1 MKKYFSIFLRAS
13 LVFSLVIVTSLSSLS
28 FLQPER
34 VKAQS
39 TLGGKVWII
48 DRLVDSISVSAN
60 AGTVFVGGDFESIGP
75 YTGHGIPLETSN
87 GQPVM
92 SFPKI
97 NEGAVLTSTS
107 DGQSGWYIGGT
118 FSKVGNF
125 ARNKIAHIFENG
137 NVDPSWD
144 PNIAGESVNSL
155 FLDSTK
161 NILFVGGQFTSVG
174 TVERKNLAA
183 INTNSGQATF
193 WNPNVSGDSG
203 DFKASVNTLIMD
215 KNASNVTY
223 NDIIYVGG
231 RFTSVG
237 GQPRNNIAAIDTGT
251 AGALSS
257 WNPNISGNEASS
269 SVKAMVLRFPYKTIY
284 VGGQFTSVGGQPRD
298 NIAAIDTDSGMALF
312 QNLEVDGPVYALA
325 SDVECSSATTNQC
338 TSYRNLVYVGGAF
351 SSIGGQEIH
360 NIAAVDTGS
369 GTVLSWSE
377 SSNGPVYVLIPDLS
391 KNLVYVGGAF
401 SSIGGQ
407 EIHNIA
413 AIDANTSKVVSWNI
427 GADRD
432 VRTLSLNLAKNRIY
446 AGGEFD
452 YIKTKIRR
460 KIAAFNTHT
469 GELTD
474 WDPNSNLGAPPI
486 TLSGSKKLVYIEDKL
501 VSSSTEAKFAAIN
514 TETGLATD
522 WNIGTNDPIVSLV
535 LNQKKNVIYV
545 GDNFIGF
552 ISPSD
557 HASPPAPPAVPATP
571 NVSEPT
577 PPVVKF
583 IFSNNLGFGM
593 IGDGVRELQKY
604 LNKNGFSLAFSGP
617 GSFGN
622 ETTYFG
628 RLTKAALIKFQDV
641 NKSQL
646 GILQGTGYFGPLTRS
661 LINK

>member
-298 NIAAIDTDSGMALF
+298 NIAAIDTGSGMALF

-360 NIAAVDTGS
+360 NIAA
-369 GTVLSWSE
+369 
-377 SSNGPVYVLIPDLS
+377 
-391 KNLVYVGGAF
+391 
-401 SSIGGQ
+401 
-407 EIHNIA
+407 
-413 AIDANTSKVVSWNI
+413 IDANTSKVVSWNI

-432 VRTLSLNLAKNRIY
+432 VQTLSLNLAKNRIY

-501 VSSSTEAKFAAIN
+501 VSSSTEAKFAAIK

-522 WNIGTNDPIVSLV
+522 WNIGINDPIVSLV

-557 HASPPAPPAVPATP
+557 HVSPPAPPAVPATP

>member
-75 YTGHGIPLETSN
+75 YPGHGIPLETSN

-215 KNASNVTY
+215 ENASNVTY

-360 NIAAVDTGS
+360 NIAA
-369 GTVLSWSE
+369 
-377 SSNGPVYVLIPDLS
+377 
-391 KNLVYVGGAF
+391 
-401 SSIGGQ
+401 
-407 EIHNIA
+407 
-413 AIDANTSKVVSWNI
+413 IDANTSKVVSWNI

-446 AGGEFD
+446 AGGEFV

-486 TLSGSKKLVYIEDKL
+486 TLSGAKKLVYIEDKL
-501 VSSSTEAKFAAIN
+501 VSSSTEAKFAAIK
-514 TETGLATD
+514 TE
-522 WNIGTNDPIVSLV
+522 IGRA
-535 LNQKKNVIYV
+535 Y
-545 GDNFIGF
+545 
-552 ISPSD
+552 
-557 HASPPAPPAVPATP
+557 
-571 NVSEPT
+571 
-577 PPVVKF
+577 
-583 IFSNNLGFGM
+583 
-593 IGDGVRELQKY
+593 
-604 LNKNGFSLAFSGP
+604 
-617 GSFGN
+617 
-622 ETTYFG
+622 
-628 RLTKAALIKFQDV
+628 
-641 NKSQL
+641 
-646 GILQGTGYFGPLTRS
+646 
-661 LINK
+661 